1 MKQKRYCHADAL
13 NLFYTSR
20 SLYLEVDSTIFR
32 IVIKACG
39 ALTDLVQGR
48 VVHSLCLKFGFD
60 QDKFVESSAID
71 IYCKCGSIGDA
82 QKAFRITYRDN
93 LAAWNAMIMGY
104 AQHGCF
110 HEVSE
115 VFEKMC
121 KS

>member
-48 VVHSLCLKFGFD
+48 VFHSLCLKFGFD
-60 QDKFVESSAID
+60 QDTFVESSAID

-82 QKAFRITYRDN
+82 QKAFRITSRDN

-104 AQHGCF
+104 AKHSCF
-110 HEVSE
+110 HEVFE